1 MLACLRALT
10 LAEKCIDSFLTTP
23 LLALLQILADVA
35 RLASPGVAY
44 VTPTGDANTPSS
56 MTQALVLS
64 QRTFV
69 NNYRNIGLYGLRL
82 AMFVMLCV
90 SVGLREVLFKRYIC
104 DGLRLC
110 NTDDAN
116 LAYHYTD
123 RISSRSPAEII
134 T

>member
-1 MLACLRALT
+1 M
-10 LAEKCIDSFLTTP
+10 
-23 LLALLQILADVA
+23 LLQILADVA

-44 VTPTGDANTPSS
+44 VIPTGEANTPSS

-90 SVGLREVLFKRYIC
+90 SAGCREVL
-104 DGLRLC
+104 
-110 NTDDAN
+110 
-116 LAYHYTD
+116 
-123 RISSRSPAEII
+123 
-134 T
+134 